1 MPAKFFLEQN
11 KRGVEYKDLMPVYV
25 VAILSD
31 KASKGMGMYKEC
43 RDQVIYDHTMVEK
56 FSGIFAPR
64 TISVIFADTGK
75 FKKDITE
82 CGDDVDRWLF
92 LLRHSERIREYSD
105 SFQSEVFKRVLE
117 VLEISSFTQE
127 EFNMYYTEEEQKK
140 IRQAQDAS
148 QRRLGREEGLAEGRA
163 EGREEGRAEGEAGK
177 AVQIAGKMLDK
188 GMAIPDIA
196 ELTGLSVEE
205 IEAL

>member
-127 EFNMYYTEEEQKK
+127 EFDMYYTEERLKE
-140 IRQAQDAS
+140 IRQDQDDA
-148 QRRLGREEGLAEGRA
+148 LREHSFAEGMEKGKA
-163 EGREEGRAEGEAGK
+163 EGKAEVISKLLASGMSIATIASILGISEEES
-177 AVQIAGKMLDK
+177 QTYILH
-188 GMAIPDIA
+188 
-196 ELTGLSVEE
+196 
-205 IEAL
+205 